1 MVTPSGATAVSGATT
16 LAGVIG
22 DPVRHSLSPT
32 IHNAAFAA
40 SGLDWVYCAFPVAL
54 GGARDAL
61 AAMRTLGIAGY
72 SVTMPHKAD
81 VADAVDECTPSAA
94 ALGAVNC
101 VVNRHGHL
109 IGDNTDGAGFLQG
122 LAADAAFDV
131 HGARCVVLGAGG
143 AARAVV
149 EALGRAGAAEVVVV
163 NRSSDAAVR
172 AASLPGVAGGVGRVG
187 DVDAIGLADLVVNA
201 TPLGMHHDGAVSL
214 PCDPDLVG
222 ASAVVVDLIYDPV
235 ETPWLQALRSRNVRS
250 FNGLSMLVHQ
260 AARQFEWWT
269 DVSAPIDAMRA
280 AVAQRL
286 AARGSS

>member
-1 MVTPSGATAVSGATT
+1 MATLSGATT

-40 SGLDWVYCAFPVAL
+40 CGLDWVYCAFPVPRGRA
-54 GGARDAL
+54 ADAL

-81 VADAVDECTPSAA
+81 VAAAVDECTPSAA

-101 VVNRHGHL
+101 VINRNGHL
-109 IGDNTDGAGFLQG
+109 VGDNTDGAGFLHG

-143 AARAVV
+143 AARAVID
-149 EALGRAGAAEVVVV
+149 ALGRAGAAEVVVV
-163 NRSSDAAVR
+163 NRSVEAAAR
-172 AASLPGVAGGVGRVG
+172 AVSLPGVAGGIARVG
-187 DVDAIGLADLVVNA
+187 DATAVAQADLVVNA
-201 TPLGMHHDGAVSL
+201 TSLGMHVDGGSGQ
-214 PCDPDLVG
+214 PCDPHLVR
-222 ASAVVVDLIYDPV
+222 ASAVVVDLIYDPI
-235 ETPWLQALRSRNVRS
+235 ETPWLAALRARNIRS

-269 DVSAPIDAMRA
+269 DIAAPVGAMRDA
-280 AVAQRL
+280 RAQHL
-286 AARGSS
+286 ASPRPG